1 VIPNKHMRRP
11 PNRRCKK

>member
-1 VIPNKHMRRP
+1 MRRP